1 MLSSSSVPHTIW
13 SSSLEIVPQTM
24 FSPREYSSK
33 AFTALAVSAGGATN
47 ELRWLR
53 FGVLSYRFTRAITQ
67 RASLQIR
74 AGLSY
79 SKDRSVSSAIGKVLS
94 RSF

>member
-1 MLSSSSVPHTIW
+1 VNHRDPTLTVSRALTLFADVPQTMLSSSSVPHTIW

-53 FGVLSYRFTRAITQ
+53 FGVLS
-67 RASLQIR
+67 
-74 AGLSY
+74 
-79 SKDRSVSSAIGKVLS
+79 
-94 RSF
+94 